1 MMMELRTITKVT
13 PLDVGR
19 LELAFDDGV
28 AATVDLQAMLAIGGV
43 FAPLRDPARWATVEI
58 TDHGHALVW
67 HVPGG
72 EDVDLSAN
80 ALYLTATGSTFMPSA
95 AAE

>member
-1 MMMELRTITKVT
+1 MRELRTITKVT

-19 LELAFDDGV
+19 IELAFDDGI
-28 AATVDLQAMLAIGGV
+28 TGTIDLSAMLAIGGV
-43 FAPLRDPARWATVEI
+43 FDPLREPGRWATVEI

-67 HVPGG
+67 RVPGG
-72 EDVDLSAN
+72 DDVDLSAN
-80 ALYLTATGSTFMPSA
+80 ALYLTATKATFTPSA

>member
-1 MMMELRTITKVT
+1 MMELRTITRVT
-13 PLDVGR
+13 PLDAGR

-28 AATVDLQAMLAIGGV
+28 VATVDLAAMLAIGGV
-43 FAPLRDPARWATVEI
+43 FAPLREPALWAKVAI
-58 TDHGHALVW
+58 ADHGRALVW

-72 EDVDLSAN
+72 EDVDLCAD
-80 ALYLTATGSTFMPSA
+80 ALYLTATGSAFVPSA